1 MVKYKHIVT
10 EDEVGLTVHEL
21 LRKNFRFSSR
31 FRTKIKFNSLVD
43 LNGNVSPGYIR
54 PKAGDIISIRL
65 PEERSDFLPED
76 IPLDVLFEDED
87 LLILNKQS
95 GVVVHPTK
103 GHPSH
108 TIANGLMK
116 YMDDTNQTF
125 KIRFA
130 NRIDMDTTGIIVV
143 AKNSN
148 VQNDISNQMKNGL
161 VVKKY
166 LAIVHGRVEK
176 DHFKIN
182 LPIGRPSQESI
193 CRAVMKNGGK
203 DAVSEIKVLSR
214 FNEYSFIEITLH
226 TGRTHQI
233 RVHLSHI
240 GHPIIG
246 DELYDGSTELIQRQA
261 LHAYRIEFIH
271 PVTQKEIIIEAGMPT
286 DMKSIIKTM
295 TSD

>member
-1 MVKYKHIVT
+1 MAKYKHIVT
-10 EDEVGLTVHEL
+10 EEEVGLTVHEL
-21 LRKNFRFSSR
+21 LRKNFKFSSK

-43 LNGNVSPGYIR
+43 LNGSVSPGYIR

-65 PEERSDFLPED
+65 PEERSDFTPED
-76 IPLDVLFEDED
+76 IPLDILFEDED

-95 GVVVHPTK
+95 GIVVHPTK

-116 YMDDTNQTF
+116 HMDDTKQAF
-125 KIRFA
+125 KIRFV
-130 NRIDMDTTGIIVV
+130 NRIDMNTTGIIIV

-148 VQNDISNQMKNGL
+148 VQNDIAYQMKFGR

-166 LAIVHGRVEK
+166 LAIVHGIVEEN
-176 DHFKIN
+176 HFKID
-182 LPIGRPSQESI
+182 LPIGRPVQESI
-193 CRAVMKNGGK
+193 RRTVTKNGGK
-203 DAVSEIKVLSR
+203 NAVSEIKVLSR
-214 FNEYSFIEITLH
+214 FNEYSLVEITLH

-240 GHPIIG
+240 GHPILG

-261 LHAYRIEFIH
+261 LHAYQIEFTH
-271 PVTQKEIIIEAGMPT
+271 PTTQEDIVVEADMPP
-286 DMKSIIKTM
+286 DMKSIINC
-295 TSD
+295 